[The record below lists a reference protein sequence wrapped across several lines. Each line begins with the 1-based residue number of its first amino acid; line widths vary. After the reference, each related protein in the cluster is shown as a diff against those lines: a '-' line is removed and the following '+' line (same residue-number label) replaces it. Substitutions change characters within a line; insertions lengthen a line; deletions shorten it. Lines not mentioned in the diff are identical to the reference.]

1 MILRTDIDKCTLS
14 VTLVLE
20 TPVSWDQSPGTSSEE
35 EFRGRVPRK
44 SSEEG
49 VQLRGAALGISWEQF
64 PGRKSSE
71 GIKATPWPKQT
82 LQKAANGAYK
92 GHRFATQSI
101 QIPQNTAKTSETK
114 NEGVWGGG
122 NPTQKSHSI
131 CCKRTSSLA
140 PPWPVS

>member
-1 MILRTDIDKCTLS
+1 MA
-14 VTLVLE
+14 VE
-20 TPVSWDQSPGTSSEE
+20 TPVSWDQ
-35 EFRGRVPRK
+35 FRGRVPRAD
-44 SSEEG
+44 EF
-49 VQLRGAALGISWEQF
+49 RGRGPVTMGWAWHLLGTVPRAKEFRGQTSIE
-64 PGRKSSE
+64 
-71 GIKATPWPKQT
+71 ATPWPNQT
-82 LQKAANGAYK
+82 LQKAVNGAYK
-92 GHRFATQSI
+92 GQRFATQSI